1 VSFIDQF
8 DELVNL
14 LENGK
19 KIPFSSNVIVNKG
32 KIESISLTLKE
43 NFPSEFRKSEQIIIQ
58 RNELINQAKT
68 DASRIIEDGKKEKA
82 RLVSQEEVY
91 KEAVQRAKE
100 IVLEAKGRSVRI
112 LNNLNESLMSNVKS
126 LRNELLRI
134 DRELDEAKRDFQDEL
149 KRINDEIMNI

>member
-1 VSFIDQF
+1 MSFIDQF

>member
-1 VSFIDQF
+1 M
-8 DELVNL
+8 
-14 LENGK
+14 
-19 KIPFSSNVIVNKG
+19 
-32 KIESISLTLKE
+32 
-43 NFPSEFRKSEQIIIQ
+43 
-58 RNELINQAKT
+58 
-68 DASRIIEDGKKEKA
+68 
-82 RLVSQEEVY
+82 
-91 KEAVQRAKE
+91 QRAKE